1 MPASEYFTVTGGSYT
16 SYNETPQYISFQLLG
31 SGDISFKQNLTTYFT
46 VIGGGGGG
54 GGGGCSGGPSCAY
67 DLAGGGGGAGASGKI
82 SFLTSGNVPYSYEVG
97 PGGNGGIGDN
107 QGSPGNDSSVT
118 FSATEKIDASGGDG
132 GKGWSHGNGGGDGGT
147 LTIQGVNTIINGTS
161 GNGGHGFRGDFSG
174 NTVPSPSAAFD
185 GIGNNP
191 ISIEIYP
198 GIGELVGG
206 GGAGGYTYGG
216 GGGNGNGGAVD
227 GSPDNTGVSG
237 IAYGGGGGGGSV
249 DSAIPTFGGAGKE
262 GAIFVYILALP
273 KNGCDWNP
281 LLQEQTTIWS
291 RADGDCVDVNGEFLP
306 DGSAMTRE
314 DLSEKRKAVIFQY
327 KNNSAGFSKKQQFS
341 RLARGLGKP
350 RGKTYATQGYNV
362 TNPNVQN
369 LPLVGKNVPTVVED
383 GSGNFVTQDVFMGTT
398 LVCAGANKISGL
410 TTQNDTPGPTTT
422 ITNYPTVP
430 LTNYIVRRTYRG
442 GSEKWP
448 QYGPNTGQPRLPKY
462 ARNTGTKPGMNFWRP
477 GSS

>member
-1 MPASEYFTVTGGSYT
+1 MLNGYEPIIQNIT
-16 SYNETPQYISFQLLG
+16 SGFIYSNVPPPLFSNVALPVF
-31 SGDISFKQNLTTYFT
+31 DISGVNGNSTVSISGEFILETVSQIIGSCPVSFRYVIKMIDTLSSTYYIKWATNLESAPAIFNTSNLTTNINEALLFERITYDELKNIATLANSTWTGFDATVYENQCWLRTTGEYITNSNYQYFKINFDFT
-46 VIGGGGGG
+46 E
-54 GGGGCSGGPSCAY
+54 SG
-67 DLAGGGGGAGASGKI
+67 L
-82 SFLTSGNVPYSYEVG
+82 LTLSD
-97 PGGNGGIGDN
+97 I
-107 QGSPGNDSSVT
+107 
-118 FSATEKIDASGGDG
+118 TEDIA
-132 GKGWSHGNGGGDGGT
+132 
-147 LTIQGVNTIINGTS
+147 VRINEYQS
-161 GNGGHGFRGDFSG
+161 W
-174 NTVPSPSAAFD
+174 
-185 GIGNNP
+185 
-191 ISIEIYP
+191 
-198 GIGELVGG
+198 
-206 GGAGGYTYGG
+206 
-216 GGGNGNGGAVD
+216 
-227 GSPDNTGVSG
+227 
-237 IAYGGGGGGGSV
+237 
-249 DSAIPTFGGAGKE
+249 
-262 GAIFVYILALP
+262 YILPTVKQLT
-273 KNGCDWNP
+273 GCDWNCE
-281 LLQEQTTIWS
+281 LAEQTTIWS
-291 RADGDCVDVNGEFLP
+291 RDDGNCVDLSGAFLP
-306 DGSAMTRE
+306 DGSAMTRA

-430 LTNYIVRRTYRG
+430 LTNYIVRRTYKG